1 MTHLGESPD
10 TTGSTCFHTFS
21 SAVSLTHSCMCTL
34 MPNTNMKIL
43 TTTRLYWESML
54 LQRMASRG
62 QAPLGLVLV
71 SERLLHQ
78 SLSVLISLNLSF
90 SVDPPELQ
98 SSKCRHFH
106 NILMTRASGQV
117 GVALRSCHWRCG
129 NADDCCGDL
138 AALAVQR
145 CWLIYAHVQTGATA
159 GENVRKSWIRIIL
172 EKRFG
177 QKMNR
182 GEFCFVPDQLLRKSY
197 WDFLWWKFSANLE
210 NVGSFVQ
217 KRFKF

>member
-1 MTHLGESPD
+1 
-10 TTGSTCFHTFS
+10 
-21 SAVSLTHSCMCTL
+21 
-34 MPNTNMKIL
+34 
-43 TTTRLYWESML
+43 
-54 LQRMASRG
+54 
-62 QAPLGLVLV
+62 
-71 SERLLHQ
+71 
-78 SLSVLISLNLSF
+78 
-90 SVDPPELQ
+90 
-98 SSKCRHFH
+98 
-106 NILMTRASGQV
+106 MTRASGQV

-182 GEFCFVPDQLLRKSY
+182 ESFRGILFCPRPAAEKELLGLSLVEIFCKSGKRWLICTEKIQILILFLLHKFVLY
-197 WDFLWWKFSANLE
+197 
-210 NVGSFVQ
+210 
-217 KRFKF
+217 